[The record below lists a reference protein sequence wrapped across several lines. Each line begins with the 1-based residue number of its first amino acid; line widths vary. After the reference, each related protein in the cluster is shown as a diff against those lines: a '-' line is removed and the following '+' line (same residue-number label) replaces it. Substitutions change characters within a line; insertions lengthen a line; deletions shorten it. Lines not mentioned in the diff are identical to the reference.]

1 MPVSEKTRDDAP
13 LQAVSSGLGPGSRR
27 ILRSVCEAFLPDGGS
42 FPTGAEEIALAEKV
56 AAYFAGALPRGSAL
70 LALLLRW
77 IELQPL
83 LFHLRPR
90 RFHALSLED
99 RVRVLEAMESS
110 RLLLRCQPIRMLKL
124 LLGLHAY
131 RVPEVAIQVGLDPSH
146 LQEAIRAA
154 GERRSRGDKGPFPS
168 PEAPIATGGG

>member
-1 MPVSEKTRDDAP
+1 VPVPEKTRDDAQ
-13 LQAVSSGLGPGSRR
+13 LQAVSSGLGPGNRR

-42 FPTGAEEIALAEKV
+42 FSTGAEEIALAQKV
-56 AAYFAGALPRGSAL
+56 EAYFAGALPRGTAL

-83 LFHLRPR
+83 LFHLRLR
-90 RFHALSLED
+90 RFPSLSLED
-99 RVRVLEAMESS
+99 RVRVLEGMEAS

-131 RVPEVAIQVGLDPSH
+131 RTPEVAIQVGRDPSH

-154 GERRSRGDKGPFPS
+154 AERRSRGDKGPYPT
-168 PEAPIATGGG
+168 PEAPMAMGGR